1 MKVSGKGIAIIFL
14 FLVGIPVV
22 IDLIISLLVMK
33 NNTAN
38 LGISKLLL
46 SGYLFFLP
54 RYIWYVILVFTIMYL
69 IKTVKSYSKQK
80 R

>member
-1 MKVSGKGIAIIFL
+1 MKGSGKGIAIIFL

-46 SGYLFFLP
+46 NGYLFFLP